1 MYGNSFGKCSMGYVL
16 CLFVEIPL
24 PHDGRSD
31 LSGKIDF
38 LRDFELG
45 VDVFFFSFFFFFVFF
60 FSFPSL
66 YNISLDS

>member
-1 MYGNSFGKCSMGYVL
+1 MGYVL

-45 VDVFFFSFFFFFVFF
+45 VDVFFFSFFFFFFF
-60 FSFPSL
+60 FFCILLFFPVPL
-66 YNISLDS
+66 